1 MVNIHM
7 FPQIFLH
14 SFKTLIHFG
23 KKQLAPKSVRQCTK
37 KMEILAVMETCFWGT
52 EGASKLKY
60 SIILIWLL
68 CMWMQLKNILPSN
81 DLIL

>member
-1 MVNIHM
+1 MVNVHI

-52 EGASKLKY
+52 KLKKLKKLKY

-68 CMWMQLKNILPSN
+68 CMWICGCN
-81 DLIL
+81 